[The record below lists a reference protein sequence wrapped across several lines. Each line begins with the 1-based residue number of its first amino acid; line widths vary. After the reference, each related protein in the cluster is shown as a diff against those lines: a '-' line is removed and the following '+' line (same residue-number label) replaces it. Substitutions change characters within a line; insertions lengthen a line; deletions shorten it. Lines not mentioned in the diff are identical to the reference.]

1 LLDAEPILKRVQH
14 KVQHDI
20 FLGFPIFT
28 NSSIIDFKNN
38 SLRLE
43 LNNMDQSVEEKF
55 ARLKEILLSME
66 RVVVA
71 YSGGV
76 DSTLLLRVAKES
88 LGEEHV
94 VAVTARSPLYPER
107 ELAGAKRIA
116 QEMGVR
122 HILIESNELEIE
134 GFSKNPSNRCYFCKK
149 ELFEEMQNL
158 ARKEAISF
166 VVEGSTLDD
175 EKDHRPGRRAIQELG
190 IRSPL
195 QEARFTKKDVREL
208 SRAMGLPTWDKPS
221 FACLASRFP
230 YGEEI
235 TPEGLRMVDEAE
247 DFLFSLGFE
256 QVRVRHYQSLARIEV
271 YPEEMNRLM
280 NGSLREKV
288 VNRLK
293 KIGYRYVTL
302 DLQGFRSGSMNEVL

>member
-1 LLDAEPILKRVQH
+1 MDK
-14 KVQHDI
+14 
-20 FLGFPIFT
+20 
-28 NSSIIDFKNN
+28 SI
-38 SLRLE
+38 
-43 LNNMDQSVEEKF
+43 EEKF
-55 ARLKEILLSME
+55 IKLKEIFLSMGK
-66 RVVVA
+66 VIVA

-76 DSTLLLRVAKES
+76 DSTLLLKTAKES
-88 LGEEHV
+88 LGKEHV
-94 VAVTARSPLYPER
+94 LAVTALSPLFPDR
-107 ELAGAKRIA
+107 ELVGAKKMA
-116 QEMGVR
+116 QEMGVK

-149 ELFEEMQNL
+149 ELFEEIQNL
-158 ARKEAISF
+158 ARKEAVSF

-175 EKDHRPGRRAIQELG
+175 EKDHRPGRKAIQELG

-195 QEARFTKKDVREL
+195 QEARFTKTDVREL
-208 SRAMGLPTWDKPS
+208 SRALGLPTWEKPS

-247 DFLFSLGFE
+247 DFLFSLGFK

-271 YPEEMNRLM
+271 YPEEMSRLM
-280 NGSLREKV
+280 NGSLRAKV

-293 KIGYRYVTL
+293 EIGYRYVTL